1 MRSTPSTTTVSPG
14 DTPLASG
21 QIYVHVHMVTNEL
34 FVSGRSRSGT
44 CFYIREIDGDG
55 AEYATSAGCGV
66 ADVQTYTS
74 SW

>member
-1 MRSTPSTTTVSPG
+1 
-14 DTPLASG
+14 
-21 QIYVHVHMVTNEL
+21 MVTNEL